1 MTNFLFFAHMF
12 GLAMLAAGVGVANYS
27 GIMAGTSKRSSDI
40 ALWSG
45 VNHRIEFIATLP
57 GALVLLIS
65 GTLMVDDRGFS
76 YDMGWVTAAYVLW
89 VAAVVLG
96 AGVLGRHSKRVH
108 RSATEAVAAGRE
120 TDEALIRLSSGKLG
134 PIVGNL
140 LNLIIIAFLY
150 VMVYK
155 PGM

>member
-1 MTNFLFFAHMF
+1 MTNFLFIAHMF
-12 GLAMLAAGVGVANYS
+12 GLVMLAAGVGMANYS
-27 GIMAGTSKRSSDI
+27 GIMTGKSKRSSDI

-45 VNHRIEFIATLP
+45 VNHRIEYIATLP
-57 GALVLLIS
+57 GALILLIS

-76 YDMGWVTAAYVLW
+76 FSDGWVSAAFTLW
-89 VAAVVLG
+89 LLAVVLG
-96 AGVLGRHSKRVH
+96 TGVLGRHSKKVH
-108 RSATEAVAAGRE
+108 RAASEAAAAGRE
-120 TDEALIRLSSGKLG
+120 DDEELIRLSSGPLG

-140 LNLIIIAFLY
+140 LNIIVLAFLY